1 MLGVRLEF
9 PMAQPDSADLPPR
22 VVNQRKTPRKR
33 TLLGGKVI
41 YGDGQ
46 QVRDCT
52 IRDIS
57 ETGARIAIAKGEVIP
72 TRVFLIDRRTPIA
85 YEATVSWIK
94 VPDFGL
100 TFVKTHSLKGE
111 VPPELDYLKSVWSRL
126 CVPLGGTPA

>member
-1 MLGVRLEF
+1 
-9 PMAQPDSADLPPR
+9 MAQPDSADLPPR

-33 TLLGGKVI
+33 TLLGGKVVF
-41 YGDGQ
+41 GDGQ
-46 QVRDCT
+46 HVRDCT
-52 IRDIS
+52 IRDLS

-94 VPDFGL
+94 APDFGL
-100 TFVKTHSLKGE
+100 TFLKTHSLKGE
-111 VPPELDYLKSVWSRL
+111 VPPELDYLKRLWSKL